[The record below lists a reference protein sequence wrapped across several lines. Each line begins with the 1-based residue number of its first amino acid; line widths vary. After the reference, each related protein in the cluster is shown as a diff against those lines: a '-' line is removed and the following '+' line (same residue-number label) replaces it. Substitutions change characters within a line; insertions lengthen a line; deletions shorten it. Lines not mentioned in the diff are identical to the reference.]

1 MADVPDI
8 LEVPVEIAE
17 GIAVVREN
25 RVRLE
30 AEMRDGKGGL
40 KFQQKHAAAAGALA
54 SALKALSTEAR
65 LWAAQATER
74 AGKATQ
80 EQRTQAAIQHLTRL
94 PDGTRLDAYRQLVE
108 LEGANVRPVGLG
120 LK

>member
-1 MADVPDI
+1 MADAPDI
-8 LEVPVEIAE
+8 LEVPSEIAE

-30 AEMRDGKGGL
+30 ADMAKGSPS
-40 KFQQKHAAAAGALA
+40 FNQKHAAAAGALA

-74 AGKATQ
+74 AGRATQ
-80 EQRTQAAIQHLTRL
+80 EQRTQAAIAHLARL
-94 PDGTRLDAYRQLVE
+94 PDGTRLDAYRRLVE
-108 LEGANVRPVGLG
+108 AEAGNARPAG
-120 LK
+120 LKL